1 MSDID
6 YEELF
11 RSPLDDAD
19 STGGSGWAPFGGG
32 LVVGVIAVL
41 VSAMLWGGG
50 DAEPAAVA
58 TAASSGQPSSPVAAA
73 EPSPFPPGYNEYVP
87 GLGIRPEEI
96 VISDEVISVIFTTA
110 VERGGDP
117 LRQSWPLGGTWWLET
132 ADGSGVASTRV
143 VLGRSSPG
151 ALTVQFPVGGFAGS
165 PELSKVSM
173 VERWD
178 HPTVTGSASLPFAGE
193 PYVMTEPLV
202 VPISDEAN
210 LILDELELGRFL
222 GKAAWRIEGDGNPRA
237 RAIFSTV
244 LADADGNR
252 VGAYSSFPEILEP
265 AIGGTV
271 EIFWSEPFPTSQE
284 GAVTVAVEY
293 EVGIVESVPAEL
305 VVDLSE
311 VPVGR

>member
-19 STGGSGWAPFGGG
+19 STGGSGWAPLGGG
-32 LVVGVIAVL
+32 LVIGVVAVL
-41 VSAMLWGGG
+41 VAATLWGGG
-50 DAEPAAVA
+50 DVEPAAVA
-58 TAASSGQPSSPVAAA
+58 TTTSSTQPSSPVAAG

-87 GLGIRPEEI
+87 GLGIRPEEV
-96 VISDEVISVIFTTA
+96 VISDEVISVTFTTA
-110 VERGGDP
+110 VERAGDP
-117 LRQSWPLGGTWWLET
+117 LRQSWPLGGTWWLEA

-143 VLGRSSPG
+143 VLGRFSPG
-151 ALTVQFPVGGFAGS
+151 ALSVQFPVGGFAGS

-173 VERWD
+173 IERWD
-178 HPTVTGSASLPFAGE
+178 HPAVTGSSSLPFAGE
-193 PYVMTEPLV
+193 PYVMSEPLV

-222 GKAAWRIEGDGNPRA
+222 GKAVWRIEGDGDPRA
-237 RAIFSTV
+237 RAILSAV

-265 AIGGTV
+265 ATGGTV
-271 EIFWSEPFPTSQE
+271 EILWSEPFPTSQE
-284 GAVTVAVEY
+284 GAVTVAIEY

-305 VVDLSE
+305 VVDLSD